1 MERLELSA
9 QKREETGKGSARK
22 LRETGMIPAVLYGK
36 NREPV
41 NLKLDASEVEEVI
54 GGNVIID
61 LSLEDETE
69 PVMTKEVQRHI
80 IKGDLLHV
88 DFYQVDLEQKIEVE
102 VPVETVGQSI
112 GEREGG
118 ILEIILRKVEI
129 SCLPTDIPETFE
141 VDISELEV
149 GDSVSVADLEVDE
162 NVEILTDNDET
173 IATIVVPS
181 ELDLDEEDEEEEL
194 EEPEVIGEV
203 DDEEEEGEDGE
214 VEAEETEE

>member
-22 LRETGMIPAVLYGK
+22 LRKTGLIPAVLYGG
-36 NREPV
+36 NRQPV
-41 NLKLDASEVEEVI
+41 NLKLDASEVEDVI

-61 LSLEDETE
+61 LSLEDETD
-69 PVMTKEVQRHI
+69 PVMVKEVQRDI

-88 DFYQVDLEQKIEVE
+88 DFYQVDLEEKIEVE

-118 ILEIILRKVEI
+118 ILEVILREIEI

-141 VDISELEV
+141 VDISDLEV
-149 GDSVSVADLEVDE
+149 GDSVSVADLEVSEDI
-162 NVEILTDNDET
+162 EIITDSDET

-181 ELDLDEEDEEEEL
+181 ELNLDEEEEEEEL

-203 DDEEEEGEDGE
+203 DEEEEDEEAE
-214 VEAEETEE
+214 VEETEE

>member
-22 LRETGMIPAVLYGK
+22 LRKTGLIPAVLYGG
-36 NREPV
+36 NRQPV
-41 NLKLDASEVEEVI
+41 NLKLDASEVEDVI

-61 LSLEDETE
+61 LSLEDETD
-69 PVMTKEVQRHI
+69 PVMVKEVQRDI

-88 DFYQVDLEQKIEVE
+88 DFYQVDLEEKIEVE

-118 ILEIILRKVEI
+118 ILEVILREIEI

-141 VDISELEV
+141 VDISDLEV
-149 GDSVSVADLEVDE
+149 GDSVSVADLEVSEDI
-162 NVEILTDNDET
+162 EIITDSDET

-181 ELDLDEEDEEEEL
+181 ELNLDEEEEEEEL

-203 DDEEEEGEDGE
+203 DEEEEDEE
-214 VEAEETEE
+214 AEAEETEE

>member
-1 MERLELSA
+1 MKRLELSA

-22 LRETGMIPAVLYGK
+22 LRKTGMIPAVLYGK
-36 NREPV
+36 DREPV
-41 NLKLDASEVEEVI
+41 NLKLDASEVEDVI

-69 PVMTKEVQRHI
+69 PVMVKEVQRHV
-80 IKGDLLHV
+80 IKQDLLHV
-88 DFYQVDLEQKIEVE
+88 DFYQVDLEEAIEVE

-118 ILEIILRKVEI
+118 ILEIILRKIEI
-129 SCLPTDIPETFE
+129 SCLPTNIPETFE
-141 VDISELEV
+141 VDISELDV
-149 GDSVSVADLEVDE
+149 GDSVSVADLDVDE
-162 NVEILTDNDET
+162 EIEVITDSDET

-181 ELDLDEEDEEEEL
+181 ELDLEPEEEEEEL

-203 DDEEEEGEDGE
+203 DEEEEDEEGEA
-214 VEAEETEE
+214 VEEETEE

>member
-1 MERLELSA
+1 MERLELLA

-22 LRETGMIPAVLYGK
+22 LRKTGLIPAVLYGK
-36 NREPV
+36 DRDPV
-41 NLKLDASEVEEVI
+41 NLKLDASKVEDVV

-69 PVMTKEVQRHI
+69 PVMVKEVQRHV
-80 IKGDLLHV
+80 IKQDLLHV
-88 DFYQVDLEQKIEVE
+88 DFYQVDLEEKIEVE

-118 ILEIILRKVEI
+118 ILEVILRKIEI
-129 SCLPTDIPETFE
+129 SCLPTNIPETFE

-162 NVEILTDNDET
+162 DIEIITDSDET
-173 IATIVVPS
+173 IAAIVVPS
-181 ELDLDEEDEEEEL
+181 ELNLEEEEEEEEL

-203 DDEEEEGEDGE
+203 EEDEEGEEGE
-214 VEAEETEE
+214 VVAEETEE

>member
-22 LRETGMIPAVLYGK
+22 LRKTGLIPAVLYGG
-36 NREPV
+36 NRQPV
-41 NLKLDASEVEEVI
+41 NLKLDASEVEDVI

-61 LSLEDETE
+61 LSLEDETD
-69 PVMTKEVQRHI
+69 PVMVKEVQRDI

-88 DFYQVDLEQKIEVE
+88 DFYQVDLEEKIEVE

-118 ILEIILRKVEI
+118 ILEVILREIEI

-149 GDSVSVADLEVDE
+149 GDSVSVADLEVSEDI
-162 NVEILTDNDET
+162 EIITDSDET

-181 ELDLDEEDEEEEL
+181 ELNLDEEEEEEEL

-203 DDEEEEGEDGE
+203 DEEEEDEEAE
-214 VEAEETEE
+214 VEETEE